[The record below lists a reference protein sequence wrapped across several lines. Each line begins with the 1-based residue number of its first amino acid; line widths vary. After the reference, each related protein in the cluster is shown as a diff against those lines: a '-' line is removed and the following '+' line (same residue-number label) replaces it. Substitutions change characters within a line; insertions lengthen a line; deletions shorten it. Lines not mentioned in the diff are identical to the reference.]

1 MAGEGGGGGGDRP
14 LPRDPTPAPRPERV
28 ERPASRGDE
37 INAGRELER
46 KRAEELADAL
56 RPKPPVPIPD
66 ERLIKRHQRR
76 LELLQARRRASRANV
91 QLSQRQSVGPSR
103 SSTLG

>member
-1 MAGEGGGGGGDRP
+1 MAVDRP
-14 LPRDPTPAPRPERV
+14 LPPDARPAERPERV

-37 INAGRELER
+37 INVGRDLER
-46 KRAEELADAL
+46 KRAEELAAAL

-66 ERLIKRHQRR
+66 ERVLRRHQRR

-91 QLSQRQSVGPSR
+91 QLTQRRSVGPSGD
-103 SSTLG
+103 STLG